1 MTTQEIPSNVP
12 DGRQHVVNDGVA
24 IVTKPNQTINKQKVK
39 NSIILTSTLALVIV
53 LLLVPIILYYS
64 NKPTTEDDFPAVVDG
79 INLQTCSVSYD
90 TKYYLH
96 TVSTFVFTYL
106 CMHGLYV

>member
-1 MTTQEIPSNVP
+1 MMTTEEIPSNVP

-24 IVTKPNQTINKQKVK
+24 TVTKPDQTINKEKIK
-39 NSIILTSTLALVIV
+39 NSIILTSILVLVII
-53 LLLVPIILYYS
+53 LLLIPIILYYS

-90 TKYYLH
+90 KILL
-96 TVSTFVFTYL
+96 TYMFLFMCL
-106 CMHGLYV
+106 CMYGPNV